1 MTRVRRNE
9 MKRLL
14 AIVLLSMLA
23 ALPAVAAGKVHRLAF
38 QISDESPD
46 KMNLVLGNASNVAR
60 YYSAKGE
67 EVEIKVVAFNAGVNM
82 MRTDKSPVLE
92 RLKSVTESLPNLTLE
107 VCGNTLEG
115 MAHRENKQVSDIPL
129 FAGSKVVTAG
139 VVELIELSEKGYTI
153 VRP

>member
-1 MTRVRRNE
+1 

-14 AIVLLSMLA
+14 FAA
-23 ALPAVAAGKVHRLAF
+23 ALVFATAAPAVAANKVHRLAL
-38 QISDESPD
+38 QISDESPE
-46 KMNLVLGNASNVAR
+46 KMTTVLNNAANVSHH
-60 YYSAKGE
+60 YSEKGE
-67 EVEIKVVAFNAGVNM
+67 EVEIRIVAFNAGVNM

-107 VCGNTLEG
+107 VCGNTLDG

-129 FAGSKVVTAG
+129 YKGSKIVPAG
-139 VVELIELSEKGYTI
+139 VVELLELNEKGYTI

>member
-1 MTRVRRNE
+1 

-14 AIVLLSMLA
+14 FATALVLA
-23 ALPAVAAGKVHRLAF
+23 AAAPAVAGDKVHHLAL
-38 QISDESPD
+38 QISDESPE
-46 KMNLVLGNASNVAR
+46 KMTTVLNNAANVSR
-60 YYSAKGE
+60 YYSEKGE
-67 EVEIKVVAFNAGVNM
+67 EVEIRIVAFNAGVNM

-107 VCGNTLEG
+107 VCGNTLDG

-129 FAGSKVVTAG
+129 FAGSKIVPAG
-139 VVELIELSEKGYTI
+139 VVELIELGEKGYTI